1 MKSKRTIA
9 LIALVLLLAVAVIMD
24 YQYGK
29 NNLPINATETDKN
42 VAQMLNT
49 SKKTSTN
56 VSKDKAV
63 TANSDV
69 FADYRQDRERTRSE
83 SIANLKEIV
92 DNEKTSKENRDK
104 AQAEIIK
111 LTEQTNKE
119 MTIEN
124 LIKAKGFKD
133 VLVFIDDKS
142 ANVLIDTNQQLTA
155 ARIAQIQDIVTRET
169 GLSVDQ
175 IHIIKRK
182 S

>member
-9 LIALVLLLAVAVIMD
+9 LIALVVLLAIAVIMD

-29 NNLPINATETDKN
+29 NNSMTNTAGKDKS
-42 VAQMLNT
+42 VTQMLNETNT
-49 SKKTSTN
+49 SAGVT
-56 VSKDKAV
+56 DKAA
-63 TANSDV
+63 TSSADV
-69 FADYRQDRERTRSE
+69 FTDYRQDRERTRSE

-111 LTEQTNKE
+111 LTEQANKE

-133 VLVFIDDKS
+133 VLVFVDDKS
-142 ANVLIDTNQQLTA
+142 VNVLVDSSQQLTA
-155 ARIAQIQDIVTRET
+155 ASVAQIQDIVTRET

>member
-29 NNLPINATETDKN
+29 NNLPSNAAGTDKN
-42 VAQMLNT
+42 VSQMLNT
-49 SKKTSTN
+49 SKKTSSNISADKT
-56 VSKDKAV
+56 VS
-63 TANSDV
+63 ANSDV
-69 FADYRQDRERTRSE
+69 FANYRQDRERTRSE

-133 VLVFIDDKS
+133 ALVFIDDNS
-142 ANVLIDTNQQLTA
+142 ANVLIDTDQQLTA